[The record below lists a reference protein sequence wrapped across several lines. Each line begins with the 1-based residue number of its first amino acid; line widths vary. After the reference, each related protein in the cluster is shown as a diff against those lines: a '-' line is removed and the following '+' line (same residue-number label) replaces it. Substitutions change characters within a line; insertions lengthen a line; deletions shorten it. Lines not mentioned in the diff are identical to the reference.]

1 MHIYLI
7 FYLMQHRINVQN
19 LKILASNNL
28 LYQFFSSKFQVQSEL
43 QEDINL
49 SFKIKCNQEI
59 IGVTVFIS

>member
-49 SFKIKCNQEI
+49 SFKIKWNQEI